1 MGLFFIPE
9 RTLEKR
15 LKSPANAG
23 FVQKP
28 TIADGLSKFHIF
40 GVPEQAI
47 LDIRVNLRTMMLG
60 YPLRSILSVLV
71 LRSLR

>member
-15 LKSPANAG
+15 LKFPANAG

-28 TIADGLSKFHIF
+28 TIADGLSRFHFF
-40 GVPEQAI
+40 GVPEEVS
-47 LDIRVNLRTMMLG
+47 LDN
-60 YPLRSILSVLV
+60 
-71 LRSLR
+71 SLDRPIVGSQSKRPGSEPVR

>member
-15 LKSPANAG
+15 LKVPANAG

-28 TIADGLSKFHIF
+28 TIADGLSRYQFF

-47 LDIRVNLRTMMLG
+47 LDTFLDLPIVGSQSKRPG
-60 YPLRSILSVLV
+60 SEPLR
-71 LRSLR
+71 

>member
-15 LKSPANAG
+15 LKNPANTG

-28 TIADGLSKFHIF
+28 SIADGLSRFHFF

-47 LDIRVNLRTMMLG
+47 LDIFLDLPIVG
-60 YPLRSILSVLV
+60 SQSKRSGSEPV
-71 LRSLR
+71 R